1 MSSSQR
7 TKLNHVNIK
16 YLLSL
21 FGICDL
27 VEFSILKGGSEN
39 TNYYIQTGSGIFT
52 LTVCEDKSFEDFSK
66 LAKLL
71 SFLEKHSFYSSQL
84 VITLKGENLVIHNDK
99 PVMLKKY
106 LAGEIIENFS
116 EQLLVQLGA
125 RISELHHLP
134 APDDV
139 PKSFRYGLESFYQ
152 LTEEIIDHPFVK
164 WLSLKS
170 RYLQENIPHDLPKAL
185 IHGDLFCDNILVKE
199 NRLIA
204 IMDFEEASFYY
215 RMFDIGMAIVGTCI
229 KDHGICF
236 KKAKNLVSSYCNKQ
250 LLLTMEKERLQ
261 LFAIYGATATAFWRF
276 RQHHIIH
283 KNILLHDRYLEM
295 KILAD
300 KIASYP
306 AAKFL
311 ELFDN

>member
-1 MSSSQR
+1 MNSSQR
-7 TKLNHVNIK
+7 TQLNHANIK

-21 FGICDL
+21 FGVHDL

-39 TNYYIQTGSGIFT
+39 TNYYINTRSGTFT
-52 LTVCEDKSFEDFSK
+52 LTLCEDKSFEDFAK

-71 SFLEKHSFYSSQL
+71 AFLEKHSFYTSQIVASVRGEQL
-84 VITLKGENLVIHNDK
+84 VVHEGK

-106 LAGEIIENFS
+106 LEGDIITDFS
-116 EQLLVQLGA
+116 DQLLVQLGA
-125 RISELHHLP
+125 TISALHNVP
-134 APDDV
+134 TPDYITD
-139 PKSFRYGLESFYQ
+139 SFRYGLESFSE
-152 LTEEIIDHPFVK
+152 LSEETIDHHFVK
-164 WLSLKS
+164 WLSLK
-170 RYLQENIPHDLPKAL
+170 RKYLQKNIPHDLPKAL

-204 IMDFEEASFYY
+204 IMDFEEASSYY

-229 KDHGICF
+229 KNHDICF
-236 KKAKNLVSSYCNKQ
+236 KKAHNLISSYCNKQ
-250 LLLTMEKERLQ
+250 LLLTTEKERLQ

-283 KNILLHDRYLEM
+283 KNIFLHDRYLEM
-295 KILAD
+295 KNLAD

-306 AAKFL
+306 PARFL